1 MRNCQ
6 PIQIAILL
14 LCGAVVSAAQGTGAS
29 ATVGK
34 TVSRNFASGLA
45 LLGKHDC
52 KQAAIS
58 FQQDRSVEASILLG
72 LAYDCSA
79 NKEKLDVVFR
89 HIWDHDL
96 DPQEPTAEITLIEN
110 ELKAGLRFHPQTL
123 PGKYFAALLDYRM
136 ESYDSALEK
145 LQSAA
150 APAGDSWAYFN
161 LLGSVYLRQSHFPE
175 AKQALEA
182 ALVRDDKRADTYY
195 KLGTALLATGDVTTA
210 TTRLK
215 QAVKLR
221 QDFPAAN
228 AALGMALLQAGDFAA
243 ARDFLSKGTAVGPEI
258 YVYLGTANERLNDSK
273 AAIDDYR
280 TALAQQPQLFAA
292 EFGLGRLLL
301 RSGDSTAVDHLQR
314 ATQIDSTDPQAQ
326 LYFAMALVA
335 ARQIESAVNAAQTA
349 LTLGTSEGAD
359 FHDALGSVL
368 QDLSQQP
375 ETVQSFQ
382 KAVMM
387 SDPANENYVR
397 HLAAAQH
404 KAGDTAGAITT
415 LRSGI
420 VRSPASARLNYL
432 LGISLMANGSSADA
446 LQPLRG
452 ATELEPKNF
461 EYEQSLGLCLAE
473 LERDSDAMIAFQ
485 KVLALDPN
493 QAPAYL
499 QIGILQLKTNPDLAE
514 QSFKKAA
521 EVGPNYAPAY
531 FHLGKIA
538 YDRNDDTQALK
549 LLEKTRELDPDW
561 EDTYF
566 LLGVLYKRAG
576 KEDESA
582 QMLATFRKRKN
593 ELQDLRRKTFEMA
606 PNAFDDTK
614 PMRTSR

>member
-29 ATVGK
+29 ATVGR
-34 TVSRNFASGLA
+34 TISRNFATGLA

-58 FQQDRSVEASILLG
+58 FQQDRSVEAAILLG

-96 DPQEPTAEITLIEN
+96 DPQEPTAEIRLIEN
-110 ELKAGLRFHPQTL
+110 ALKAGLKFHPQTL

-145 LQSAA
+145 LQSAG
-150 APAGDSWAYFN
+150 APVSDSWDYFN

-182 ALVRDDKRADTYY
+182 ALVHDDKQADTYY
-195 KLGTALLATGDVTTA
+195 KLGTVLLATGDVTTA
-210 TTRLK
+210 AARLK

-221 QDFPAAN
+221 EDFPAAN
-228 AALGMALLQAGDFAA
+228 AALGIALLQTGNFAA

-258 YVYLGTANERLNDSK
+258 YVYLGTADERLNASK

-280 TALAQQPQLFAA
+280 TAIAQQPKLFAA
-292 EFGLGRLLL
+292 EFGLGRLLF
-301 RSGDSTAVDHLQR
+301 RRGDSTAVDHLQR

-335 ARQIESAVNAAQTA
+335 AKQMESAANAAQSA
-349 LTLGTSEGAD
+349 LTLGSSEGAD

-368 QDLSQQP
+368 QDVSQQP
-375 ETVQSFQ
+375 EAVQSFQ
-382 KAVMM
+382 RAVR
-387 SDPANENYVR
+387 SDPANETYVR

-404 KAGDTAGAITT
+404 KAGDTAGAIAT

-420 VRSPASARLNYL
+420 VRVPASARLKYL
-432 LGISLMANGSSADA
+432 LGISLMANGSSVDA

-452 ATELEPKNF
+452 ATELEQNNV

-473 LERDSDAMIAFQ
+473 LERDSDAMTAFQ

-493 QAPAYL
+493 HAPAYL
-499 QIGILQLKTNPDLAE
+499 QIGILQLKTNPDVAE
-514 QSFKKAA
+514 QNFKKAA

-566 LLGVLYKRAG
+566 LLGMLYKRAG

-582 QMLATFRKRKN
+582 EMLATFRKRKN